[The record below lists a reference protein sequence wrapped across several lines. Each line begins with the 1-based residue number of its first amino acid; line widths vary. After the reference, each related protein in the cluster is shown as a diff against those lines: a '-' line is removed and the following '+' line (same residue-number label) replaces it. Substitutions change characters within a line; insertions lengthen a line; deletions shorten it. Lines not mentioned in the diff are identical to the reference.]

1 MLTHDPYGAS
11 DPDSIIILTSNEK
24 ESDNFIYFFDQE
36 PVHLPLHE
44 STFEKAGSYSNLP
57 SQKRVFVTSEVDSI
71 DVERASRLLNA
82 QSFYYF
88 FHGWAALDWYRGY
101 DRTFLI
107 PAPEDRHITKTFISP
122 NRIIGGLRK
131 HRVIMIYYFQKLG
144 LMHNWISAP
153 KHCPAEQK
161 DILEIAL
168 PLKNEYPDIID
179 VLSQANLPMT
189 FPGET
194 TQEMHS
200 CCLSLFDQCKETLI
214 YHVSETVYFGQK
226 HHLTEKIFKPICL
239 GMPFIISSTHGSLQ
253 YLRSYGFKTFHDVW
267 DESYDDEVDDH
278 QRLNKIALLLKELD
292 QLSTEEK
299 QEMFNRCLPII
310 KHNFEHFY
318 SDRFEKELWS
328 ELTQMFESI
337 NAYIND

>member
-1 MLTHDPYGAS
+1 MIF
-11 DPDSIIILTSNEK
+11 IIKLE
-24 ESDNFIYFFDQE
+24 
-36 PVHLPLHE
+36 
-44 STFEKAGSYSNLP
+44 
-57 SQKRVFVTSEVDSI
+57 
-71 DVERASRLLNA
+71 
-82 QSFYYF
+82 
-88 FHGWAALDWYRGY
+88 
-101 DRTFLI
+101 
-107 PAPEDRHITKTFISP
+107 
-122 NRIIGGLRK
+122 
-131 HRVIMIYYFQKLG
+131 IMIK
-144 LMHNWISAP
+144 
-153 KHCPAEQK
+153 K